1 MEERFHLSPDKLAQV
16 KIAFTETE
24 VEKREKGIKKILSV
38 RSPELTPDRRI
49 DPSQA
54 DKISIKKLKQEIKT
68 LKDEAKEYIDNLP
81 LPAQR
86 QQKYKDRIDGKTAV
100 QEKDQKDF
108 FEKGKEGIKNEFNQ
122 GAQSNNLGGIKL
134 YEYTPVPKSKFISK
148 DKDHHDK
155 DDR

>member
-1 MEERFHLSPDKLAQV
+1 MEDKFYSSPDKRAEA
-16 KIAFTETE
+16 KIIATRSD
-24 VEKREKGIKKILSV
+24 VMKREEDIEKI
-38 RSPELTPDRRI
+38 RSAKSPQLTPRHEVVV
-49 DPSQA
+49 SQS
-54 DKISIKKLKQEIKT
+54 DKKSIKKLQQEIKT

-86 QQKYKDRIDGKTAV
+86 QQKYKDRIDGKTAA

-108 FEKGKEGIKNEFNQ
+108 FEKEGIKKEFNQ
-122 GAQSNNLGGIKL
+122 EPQSKNFRGIKF
-134 YEYTPVPKSKFISK
+134 YEDAPEPKSKFISK